1 MTGTSSSASANSRAT
16 ASASKPIIGVEPRPS
31 ARAAFSEMFMQI
43 EAGGLDDKPNVKI
56 VRASAHAVILSVET

>member
-1 MTGTSSSASANSRAT
+1 LLWVGFDQMLGGFHIVAMVV
-16 ASASKPIIGVEPRPS
+16 GLF
-31 ARAAFSEMFMQI
+31 AFSEMFMQI

>member
-1 MTGTSSSASANSRAT
+1 MLGGFHIVAMVV
-16 ASASKPIIGVEPRPS
+16 GLF
-31 ARAAFSEMFMQI
+31 AFSEMFMQI